1 MRFGYCVYNIGMV
14 SESVNTPLPKIVCM
28 INTKKMGRKKLGR
41 ERINITLP
49 EGMAD
54 ALTEA
59 ATEKG
64 WDRSRLLEE
73 LATAYLK
80 KREKEKGESK
90 ERKE

>member
-1 MRFGYCVYNIGMV
+1 
-14 SESVNTPLPKIVCM
+14 
-28 INTKKMGRKKLGR
+28 MGRKKLDR

-49 EGMAD
+49 KGMAD

-73 LATAYLK
+73 LAAAYLK
-80 KREKEKGESK
+80 KREKDKEKSE
-90 ERKE
+90 E